1 MKKTISFAIFLLFAQ
16 LSIINCQLSIAK
28 AQELYIGSFYVT
40 TEEEEKLCGDGND
53 KWTARRNIICDMFNF
68 EQPDVLGLQSLTE
81 IQLKYLSR
89 YMTNYNA
96 AEDILYNKTTLTLDT
111 CHVLEDMPEG
121 STCSWA
127 RLRKGESAFYV
138 FNVCFS
144 TVQTVASSSA
154 TTVLTA
160 IGQVNTEG
168 LPVFIVG
175 DLGVNETKTAY
186 TRLNGRYPDT
196 YTKAPVKSAEYGTK
210 NNFDLAAN
218 HGTDRFDF
226 VFASKTVS
234 VKAYGQ
240 LQYGYFTKETDGSYK
255 RRLPSSHFPVMA
267 KVTLP

>member
-1 MKKTISFAIFLLFAQ
+1 MKKTISFTLFLLFAQ
-16 LSIINCQLSIAK
+16 LSIINFQLSIAN
-28 AQELYIGSFYVT
+28 AQDLYIGSFYVT
-40 TEEEEKLCGDGND
+40 TTDEEALYGDGGD
-53 KWTARRNIICDMFNF
+53 KWATRRTPICDMFNF

-81 IQLKYLSR
+81 VQLKYLTR
-89 YMTNYNA
+89 YMTNFIA
-96 AEDILYNKTTLTLDT
+96 AENILYNKTTLTLDT
-111 CHVLEDMPEG
+111 CAVLENMPEG

-127 RLRKGESAFYV
+127 RLRKGEKAFYV
-138 FNVCFS
+138 FNICFS
-144 TVQTVASSSA
+144 TTVTVASSSA

-160 IGQVNTEG
+160 IGQINTEG

-186 TRLNGRYPDT
+186 TRMNGRYPDT

-226 VFASKTVS
+226 VFASKTVT

-240 LQYGYFTKETDGSYK
+240 LQYGYFTTESDGSHK
-255 RRLPSSHFPVMA
+255 RRLPSTHFPVMA